1 MLFATTFFYFTDGYD
16 KSWNGG
22 DTIVRLTDRL
32 TDSPLSKGFA
42 KLSTSESTTNPW
54 QHDLDAKPLPS
65 QPLPATLQQEDS
77 GNGAWAAPAIPSK
90 QTQAEFFHNDNSP
103 SIEIPSV
110 ESPAW
115 DEAGDT
121 PEGSPVAENGNISGL
136 PPPPPVY
143 EEQHVWDDTEIYHSI
158 SENSTGTERQAQE
171 ETRQA
176 ESQWHE
182 VVAPTGRLETGV
194 IGRVTPD
201 ASSRTSEDAPALP
214 PRRAAE
220 DRPPVQPPRPYAD
233 ATNRSPSPL
242 VTPGTPESTVR
253 TQNKETYE
261 IKKIHWYDVNAP
273 TNPRTSPILLQSA
286 NGPCPLLAL
295 VNALTLSTPAGLETA
310 LVETLRTREQL
321 SLGLLLDAVIDE
333 LMSGRRGDTATELPD
348 LGDLYTF
355 LTTLHTGMNVNP
367 CFVQGTPLLLN
378 DNPRGS
384 MSHLHPSER
393 EASLPG
399 TFEETREM
407 RLYSTFSVPLLHGW
421 LPPRGSTEYFA
432 LERSA
437 KSYED
442 AQNLMFREEELEEKV
457 HREGLSF
464 QEQTTLEDISVIKAY
479 LSSSA
484 TQLTEYGLSTIS
496 SSLAPGT
503 VAILFRNDHFST
515 LYRHPESLQLLQ
527 LVTDMGYAGHDEVV
541 WESLVDV
548 SGENCEFFSGD
559 FRLVG
564 AGPSRANTPINDAG
578 SGWTTVQGRRGPA
591 PGLSQS
597 SSRLGH
603 TSANTNGYDTRNTDI
618 NLSSEQEDHDL
629 ALALQLQEE
638 EDSRHRQEQA
648 ARRRESDLSQR
659 FIERQSTNS
668 SPSTPAP
675 NRGQTGRSHGTN
687 EIRPLVPPRR
697 QQAQGQAQAAD
708 PEAGV
713 DLPPPTYEQA
723 ATQSAYNPPP
733 DHPAHPNASPNSSR
747 ADLSQGRGQR
757 RASAYSETAG
767 GQRTGLGSAQS
778 VVGLVQGARNSRRSD
793 GGQGMSAQQIE
804 DRPKDCLLM

>member
-1 MLFATTFFYFTDGYD
+1 MKTNHA
-16 KSWNGG
+16 
-22 DTIVRLTDRL
+22 DRCI
-32 TDSPLSKGFA
+32 DSPPTNEFA
-42 KLSTSESTTNPW
+42 KLSTSDSTTNPW
-54 QHDLDAKPLPS
+54 QHDLDAKLSPS

-77 GNGAWAAPAIPSK
+77 GNDAWATPAVPSK
-90 QTQAEFFHNDNSP
+90 QIEVDSSPNDGSP
-103 SIEIPSV
+103 LERVPSA

-115 DEAGDT
+115 DEGEAT
-121 PEGSPVAENGNISGL
+121 PEGSPMRENANTTGL
-136 PPPPPVY
+136 PAPPPIY
-143 EEQHVWDDTEIYHSI
+143 EEQHVWDDTEGHRSKPGQ
-158 SENSTGTERQAQE
+158 NTGTERQAQE
-171 ETRQA
+171 DTRQA
-176 ESQWHE
+176 EDQWDEAVSSTSRHE
-182 VVAPTGRLETGV
+182 IGVVD
-194 IGRVTPD
+194 RVTPQALGHD
-201 ASSRTSEDAPALP
+201 SEDAPSLP
-214 PRRAAE
+214 PRRSAG
-220 DRPPVQPPRPYAD
+220 DQPPVQPPRPYVD
-233 ATNRSPSPL
+233 TTNGSSSSM
-242 VTPGTPESTVR
+242 VASGTPESTVH
-253 TQNKETYE
+253 TQSKETYE
-261 IKKIHWYDVNAP
+261 IKKINWYDARAP
-273 TNPRTSPILLQSA
+273 TNPRTSPILLQNA

-310 LVETLRTREQL
+310 LVETLRAREQL
-321 SLGLLLDAVIDE
+321 SLGLLLDAVFDE
-333 LMSGRRGDTATELPD
+333 LMSGRRGDAAAELPD

-367 CFVQGTPLLLN
+367 CFVQNAPSALVDDL
-378 DNPRGS
+378 RGS

-393 EASLPG
+393 EAALPG

-407 RLYSTFSVPLLHGW
+407 RLYSTFSVPLVHGW
-421 LPPRGSTEYFA
+421 LPPRGSVEYSA

-479 LSSSA
+479 LASSA

-496 SSLAPGT
+496 SYLAPGS

-548 SGENCEFFSGD
+548 NGENCDLFSGD

-564 AGPSRANTPINDAG
+564 AGPSRTTTPVSNTG
-578 SGWTTVQGRRGPA
+578 SGWTTVQGRRGPQ
-591 PGLSQS
+591 PGQSQS
-597 SSRLGH
+597 SSRVNQIAA
-603 TSANTNGYDTRNTDI
+603 TNSYNTISTDI
-618 NLSSEQEDHDL
+618 NPSSEQEDHDL

-638 EDSRHRQEQA
+638 EDDRHRQEQA
-648 ARRRESDLSQR
+648 ARRRESDLSQQ
-659 FIERQSTNS
+659 FIERQSTTTS
-668 SPSTPAP
+668 SPSTPAS
-675 NRGQTGRSHGTN
+675 NRGQNIRPRGNN
-687 EIRPLVPPRR
+687 EIRPLIPPRR
-697 QQAQGQAQAAD
+697 QQAPGQAAD

-713 DLPPPTYEQA
+713 DMPPPTYEQA

-733 DHPAHPNASPNSSR
+733 DHPAHPNASPISSR

-767 GQRTGLGSAQS
+767 TQRTGLGPPQT
-778 VVGLVQGARNSRRSD
+778 VVGLVQGARTSRRSE
-793 GGQGMSAQQIE
+793 GAQGLSAQQAA
-804 DRPKDCLLM
+804 DRQKDCVIM